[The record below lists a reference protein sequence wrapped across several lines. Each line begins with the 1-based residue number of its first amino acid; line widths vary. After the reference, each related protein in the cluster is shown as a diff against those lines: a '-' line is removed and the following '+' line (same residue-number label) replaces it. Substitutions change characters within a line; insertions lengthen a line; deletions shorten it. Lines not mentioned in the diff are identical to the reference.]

1 MNAICINFPQFY
13 YEFYRINNEEEHK
26 DSTYKRGVTLHCNPT
41 LPDHVKV
48 G

>member
-26 DSTYKRGVTLHCNPT
+26 NFNILFITSQNQLQNKRHNIEIR
-41 LPDHVKV
+41 
-48 G
+48 